1 MRRLYT
7 LIFISTGL
15 VCFNQNPAQGQSY
28 ADIARIMSQQEIHGT
43 ARIQGIGGTKT
54 ALGGDISSISGNPAG
69 LGFYNSSEFS
79 ISPGYLLINNTSS
92 YLGSSLKDDHSDF
105 YLANAGAVFHKSRS
119 TQRSGGFKGGSF
131 GIGTSR
137 IANFQN
143 NISYQGLN
151 TVEDF
156 IDYAVED
163 ANNQGLDAYDNPEL
177 LPELSFLAFQTTLTD
192 RFFDVVAP
200 GDTTFFYDRNIYDIF
215 DPNQVAF
222 PSDEFPTLQQEVI
235 TTNGGHYQTNFS
247 YGANF
252 ADRLYI
258 GASVGINTIRLDQQ
272 RIYRES
278 PTEADLTEFTLID
291 DRLLEGTGIN
301 GTLGIILRP
310 VNVFTLGVS
319 YTSPTFYEMRDESYL
334 SMSADFETGSIISQ
348 EVFFLPLRYNL
359 RTPGRLNGGVAFF
372 LDKLGFI
379 TADVEWVDYG
389 SVKLTSDEVDFTDSN
404 QEVSSYGSVLNY
416 RVGAELR
423 IKVLRL
429 RAGYSFQEDPLK
441 GANSLNRSRQ
451 SITAGLGLR
460 FKKIYIDASYVRSN
474 YNNSFSPYPGA
485 STALIDNT
493 SENAV
498 LTLGFKF

>member
-15 VCFNQNPAQGQSY
+15 VCFHQNPAQGQSY

-43 ARIQGIGGTKT
+43 ARIQGIGGTNT
-54 ALGGDISSISGNPAG
+54 ALGGDISAISGNPAG

-79 ISPGYLLINNTSS
+79 VSPGYLLINNTSG
-92 YLGSSLKDDHSDF
+92 YLGSSLKDEYSNF
-105 YLANAGAVFHKSRS
+105 YLANGGAVIHKSS
-119 TQRSGGFKGGSF
+119 QRSKGFKGGSF

-143 NISYQGLN
+143 HISYQGSN

-156 IDYAVED
+156 IDYAVVE
-163 ANNQGLDAYDNPEL
+163 ANDQGLDAYDNPEL
-177 LPELSFLAFQTTLTD
+177 LPELPFLAFQTTLID
-192 RFFDVVAP
+192 RFFDVNTP
-200 GDTTFFYDRNIYDIF
+200 GDTTLFYDRNIYDIF
-215 DPNQVAF
+215 DPNQIAF

-235 TTNGGHYQTNFS
+235 TTKGGHYQTNFS

-252 ADRLYI
+252 ADRFYI
-258 GASVGINTIRLDQQ
+258 GAALGINTLRLDQE

-278 PTEADLTEFTLID
+278 PTDADLTELTLID
-291 DRLLEGTGIN
+291 DRQLEGTGIN
-301 GTLGIILRP
+301 GTLGIIIRP

-334 SMSADFETGSIISQ
+334 FMSADFNTGILSD
-348 EVFFLPLRYNL
+348 EVIFLPLRYNL
-359 RTPGRLNGGVAFF
+359 RTPGRLNGGAALF

-379 TADVEWVDYG
+379 SADVEWVDYG
-389 SVKLTSDEVDFTDSN
+389 SAELTSDEFDFSDTN
-404 QEVSSYGSVLNY
+404 QEVNTYGSVLNY

-429 RAGYSFQEDPLK
+429 RAGYSFQEDPLESAD
-441 GANSLNRSRQ
+441 GIDRSRE
-451 SITAGLGLR
+451 SLTAGLGLR
-460 FKKIYIDASYVRSN
+460 FKKFFVDASYVRSN
-474 YNNSFSPYPGA
+474 YNTSVSPYPRA
-485 STALIDNT
+485 STALIENI